1 MCKTANGGMLYPLE
15 ANHKHSEDPKVD
27 HLLPIFEVSSN
38 RQEDVACLF
47 VGAPS
52 RGVSGISSRLDHCY
66 LHPGVPK
73 PVERELGQG
82 GSDAAALVVGV
93 GGQHGDLTHAP
104 LGIMKFD
111 RHEADNGTIH
121 LVDPHPRLPRS
132 QDDLYRPPLISGNH
146 LKAKF
151 VEHAY

>member
-1 MCKTANGGMLYPLE
+1 MLYPLE

-47 VGAPS
+47 VGAPR

-66 LHPGVPK
+66 LHPGVPET
-73 PVERELGQG
+73 VERELAQG

-93 GGQHGDLTHAP
+93 DGQHGDLTHAA
-104 LGIMKFD
+104 LGITGLD
-111 RHEADNGTIH
+111 RHEADGGTIH
-121 LVDPHPRLPRS
+121 LGDPHPRLIRGA
-132 QDDLYRPPLISGNH
+132 DVLYRPPLISGNH
-146 LKAKF
+146 LKSKF
-151 VEHAY
+151 VERAY

>member
-1 MCKTANGGMLYPLE
+1 MLYPLE
-15 ANHKHSEDPKVD
+15 ANHKHSEDLKVD
-27 HLLPIFEVSSN
+27 HLLQIFEVSSD
-38 RQEDVACLF
+38 RKEDVACPF
-47 VGAPS
+47 VRAPR
-52 RGVSGISSRLDHCY
+52 RGVSWLSSLLDHCY

-111 RHEADNGTIH
+111 RNEADKGTIH

-151 VEHAY
+151 VEDAY

>member
-1 MCKTANGGMLYPLE
+1 MCKTGNGGMLYPLE
-15 ANHKHSEDPKVD
+15 ANHKHSEDLKVD
-27 HLLPIFEVSSN
+27 HLLQILEVSSA
-38 RQEDVACLF
+38 RQWDVACLF
-47 VGAPS
+47 VRAAR

-73 PVERELGQG
+73 PVERELSQG